1 MISIRHQLKKY
12 RISWRKTRRQIIFAR
27 AWSLTSSTLRSTSA
41 KFPWSSIRLCT
52 EIMNGEVTRISQ
64 SIHVGVLS
72 STVPPVSRHF
82 SGLYLEWEENP
93 VTDRLRP
100 FSHSYSSTSTKN
112 VSLRGF
118 LKHAA
123 IGNKLVTWNKKLT
136 DALFCLEVPRSQTR
150 KEIKLCL
157 PPRANQSS
165 DRMFVASKKTKVAV
179 NQKILWEKK

>member
-52 EIMNGEVTRISQ
+52 EIMNSEVTRISQ

-93 VTDRLRP
+93 VTDRSRP
-100 FSHSYSSTSTKN
+100 SDLFHIATRALPRKMCHFEVSKTCGIWQQIGYMKQYADWCVVLSS
-112 VSLRGF
+112 G
-118 LKHAA
+118 AA
-123 IGNKLVTWNKKLT
+123 QSDPKGNKFVF
-136 DALFCLEVPRSQTR
+136 AAASQSEFRSHVCCKQ
-150 KEIKLCL
+150 
-157 PPRANQSS
+157 
-165 DRMFVASKKTKVAV
+165 V
-179 NQKILWEKK
+179 N